1 GLDLVAQTLLIGGVA
16 FALWI
21 AAPLEDSGDRD
32 TRSIVADTRRVIA
45 LAALAAAI
53 TALAST
59 TLNALVLSA
68 SIGASLPQV
77 VGATFVVAGAV
88 KALASIVVGAS
99 ALAGSPAHASTRIA
113 MGIGAFVLLCASVA
127 TSHAVARLDGA
138 FVLTIATAMHELG
151 AALWLGGLLCFRL
164 ALRRADTP
172 RIANRIGT
180 RYSAQ
185 AIAGVT
191 LIACGAIVF
200 AIRYIGSLGAVYGT
214 AYGAMAA
221 TKSVLLG
228 LLLLIGLANFRA

>member
-1 GLDLVAQTLLIGGVA
+1 MARVQQPDRSRALAHDRAAARRQRIARRAYCRRATERACRPHRGGDAGELEARLAGALRRRPHYTGRGGVFGAREGAWALTTLFDIFGYVGVVLHGLDLVAQTLLIGGVA

-88 KALASIVVGAS
+88 K
-99 ALAGSPAHASTRIA
+99 
-113 MGIGAFVLLCASVA
+113 
-127 TSHAVARLDGA
+127 
-138 FVLTIATAMHELG
+138 
-151 AALWLGGLLCFRL
+151 
-164 ALRRADTP
+164 
-172 RIANRIGT
+172 
-180 RYSAQ
+180 
-185 AIAGVT
+185 
-191 LIACGAIVF
+191 
-200 AIRYIGSLGAVYGT
+200 
-214 AYGAMAA
+214 
-221 TKSVLLG
+221 
-228 LLLLIGLANFRA
+228 